1 MGRQYV
7 IPHQAVGQRRK
18 GRIDLSEAI
27 RSTRAPAK
35 LREPAVFRKV
45 KPSGHGFGV
54 AWPDGVEIGADT
66 LYWLYRRQNG
76 LRDAADELHT
86 WRISHGLPLD
96 MAAEEIGVSRRL
108 LSYYEARKWPVPKT
122 VVLALSGWEAQRH
135 VGVQEHFRR
144 RGERPRHG
152 ERHHRPVSDRRRV
165 AQASLVAGP
174 PRSMSTTCPPRAAS
188 ACATF
193 APTMPAPMTAI
204 TGATSPGKFLHR
216 NCRARRQVTRACCSR
231 PR

>member
-1 MGRQYV
+1 MGGIVGRRV
-7 IPHQAVGQRRK
+7 RNSTHQGRPASGEN

-96 MAAEEIGVSRRL
+96 MAAEEIGVSRRM

-122 VVLALSGWEAQRH
+122 VVLALAGWEAQRP

-152 ERHHRPVSDRRRV
+152 ERHHRPGADRRRV
-165 AQASLVAGP
+165 AQAALGAGLAAIDEHHLP
-174 PRSMSTTCPPRAAS
+174 APRGERVRDVRADDAS
-188 ACATF
+188 ADDGDHGRYF
-193 APTMPAPMTAI
+193 
-204 TGATSPGKFLHR
+204 
-216 NCRARRQVTRACCSR
+216 TR
-231 PR
+231 